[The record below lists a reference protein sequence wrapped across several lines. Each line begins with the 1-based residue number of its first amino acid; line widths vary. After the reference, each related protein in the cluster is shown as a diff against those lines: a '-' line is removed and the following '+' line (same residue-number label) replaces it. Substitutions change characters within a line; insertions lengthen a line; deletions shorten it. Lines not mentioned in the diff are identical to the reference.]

1 MEEKRIQFTKLYRP
15 HTFDEVVSQ
24 QEAVSVLKN
33 SVLNNSILNF
43 ILLKGTRGSGKT
55 TLARIYAAAVNCENS
70 TDGNPC
76 LECESCREIIS
87 GVSQD
92 IIEIDAASKRTI
104 DDMRQLA
111 KQLDYSTFSLKYRVV
126 ILDEVHSLTPEAWQ
140 SLLKT
145 LEEPRDNCIFI
156 MATTDPEK
164 IPDTI
169 LSRAVS
175 LTVRRIKA
183 VDIAANL
190 KMICEQQKIKYEESA
205 LHTIAKKSGGIM
217 RDSVKDLDTVYS
229 VFGEVTSKNVM
240 EIFSV
245 VDLAVITSFI
255 QTVFSEPVSVVL
267 NETRSVENLFPNSQR
282 FLIKLYET
290 LLDSVKLKLGVD
302 LTSVYSADEIQQ
314 MQQVITSIPTKFL
327 WQFINVIKEQL
338 DDFNPD
344 LPVLDYV
351 ALAMKKDKVEDSLG
365 VSEKKEEQKFNLE
378 ASIDDI

>member
-1 MEEKRIQFTKLYRP
+1 
-15 HTFDEVVSQ
+15 
-24 QEAVSVLKN
+24 
-33 SVLNNSILNF
+33 
-43 ILLKGTRGSGKT
+43 
-55 TLARIYAAAVNCENS
+55 
-70 TDGNPC
+70 
-76 LECESCREIIS
+76 
-87 GVSQD
+87 
-92 IIEIDAASKRTI
+92 
-104 DDMRQLA
+104 
-111 KQLDYSTFSLKYRVV
+111 
-126 ILDEVHSLTPEAWQ
+126 LDEVHSLTPEAWQ

-190 KMICEQQKIKYEESA
+190 KKICEQQKIKYEESA

-267 NETRSVENLFPNSQR
+267 NETRSIENLFPNSQR

-290 LLDSVKLKLGVD
+290 LLDCVKLKLGVD

-314 MQQVITSIPTKFL
+314 MQQVITFIPTKFL

-365 VSEKKEEQKFNLE
+365 VSEKKEVQKFNLE